1 MKFVAIFVALM
12 GDLLLILH
20 TCIGTGR
27 SEEYLSVFH
36 IPFYVLLVI
45 FIGCLIA
52 GIIRV
57 VGEGGAFSRARGPVR
72 KLGILAMVL
81 GVCVLASA
89 IALLMLEGHARVV
102 NEFIGTQDIVLIKG
116 VVAHKAAIGGK
127 TRHHHVYLEDVV
139 GIEVE
144 EPVHIPCSPE
154 DYEEAQAGR
163 VYATDLR
170 RGSLEFLYVP
180 NRNPGY
186 IVFVAMFC
194 ALVLLFGF
202 ACLCVRAWRD
212 EERKVEKKAG

>member
-1 MKFVAIFVALM
+1 MKFVAIFLALM

-20 TCIGTGR
+20 TCVGTGR

-36 IPFYVLLVI
+36 IPFYVPMVI
-45 FIGCLIA
+45 FIGCVIA
-52 GIIRV
+52 GITRV
-57 VGEGGAFSRARGPVR
+57 VGEGGYFTRARGPVR
-72 KLGILAMVL
+72 KLGILAIVL
-81 GVCVLASA
+81 GVCVLASG
-89 IALLMLEGHARVV
+89 IALLILEGHARVV
-102 NEFIGTQDIVLIKG
+102 NEFMGTQDTVLIEG

-127 TRHHHVYLEDVV
+127 AGHHHLYLKDVD

-170 RGSLEFLYVP
+170 RGGLGFLYVP

-186 IVFVAMFC
+186 VVLVATFC
-194 ALVLLFGF
+194 ALVFLFGL
-202 ACLCVRAWRD
+202 ACFCARVWRV
-212 EERKVEKKAG
+212 EERRGQKRTG